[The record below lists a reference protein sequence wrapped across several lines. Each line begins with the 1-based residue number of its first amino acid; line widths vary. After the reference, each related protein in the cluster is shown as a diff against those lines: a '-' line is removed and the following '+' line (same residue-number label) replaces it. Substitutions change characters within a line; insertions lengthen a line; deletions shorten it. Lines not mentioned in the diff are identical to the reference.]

1 MIRRIAI
8 LVASLALTT
17 LGPAAS
23 ASAATLRPAPGTT
36 QPQELDL
43 DALVGWPF
51 PSGLVAAAAAPVVA
65 WVRNER
71 GERNVWVAR
80 APEWSGRAVTEFG
93 GDNGQEIGGLA
104 VSADGSTVAFVR
116 GGAPNRAGEVPNPTS
131 DPDGARREVWTAST
145 HGGDAARVARGHSPL
160 LTADGGRLYYIHG
173 DVILRLAVGDSDAE
187 PDAEPEE
194 LVTGRGSPGEMIL
207 SPDETRL
214 AWTSRRGDHS
224 FVGVLDLRDR
234 SLRYLDPS
242 LDRDSSPV
250 WSPDGREVAFVRIPS
265 QKGRLPFFAVRES
278 TPWSIRVVGVV
289 DVEDGAARTVFTAP
303 PGAGSVF
310 NGVSASR
317 QLFWG
322 RSGRIA
328 FPWEG
333 TGFRNLYSV
342 AANGGSEPQ
351 PIATGSFEVQYV
363 AQVPGGGALIF
374 SSNQDDTDRQHL
386 WRGAMDGSDTRLIT
400 PGDGIEWQPAPT
412 ADGSLAFLAA
422 SGTAPA
428 HAEVLAAP
436 AAVGAE
442 GERQWLVPDQEA
454 DLPSGLAD
462 PAQVVFTAPD
472 GTPIHGQ
479 LFLPNG
485 APPAEGWPG
494 ALFLHG
500 GSRRQMLLGFHH
512 RGYYHNAYSFNQY
525 LASKGYAV
533 LSVNYRSGTGYG
545 MAFREAENYGAGG
558 ASEVQDV
565 LGAGLYLAGRHDVDA
580 DRIGLWGGSYG
591 GYLTAH
597 GLAQASRLFR
607 AGVDVHGVHDWNP
620 VIRNFVPSY
629 DPAARPEVARSAF
642 ESSPMAFLDGWRS
655 PVLLIHGDDDRNV
668 PFSESVELAE
678 ELRRRG
684 VHVEHLVFPDE
695 VHGFLL
701 HRNWMAAFRAASD
714 FFDRFLMRDGS

>member
-1 MIRRIAI
+1 MIRRTAI
-8 LVASLALTT
+8 LVAGLGLAVPV
-17 LGPAAS
+17 PAAPTL
-23 ASAATLRPAPGTT
+23 AAAVQR
-36 QPQELDL
+36 QELDL
-43 DALVGWPF
+43 DGLVGWPF
-51 PSGLVAAAAAPVVA
+51 PSGLVAAASVPVVA

-80 APEWSGRAVTEFG
+80 GPEWSGRAVTEFS
-93 GDNGQEIGGLA
+93 GDDGQEIGGLA
-104 VSADGSTVAFVR
+104 VSANGRVVAFVR
-116 GGAPNRAGEVPNPTS
+116 GGAPNRAGEIPNPTS
-131 DPDGARREVWTAST
+131 DPRGARREVWTADA
-145 HGGDAARVARGHSPL
+145 GGGGAARLVQGHSPL
-160 LTADGGRLYYIHG
+160 LTANGSQLYYIHD
-173 DVILRLAVGDSDAE
+173 DVILRRAVGD

-194 LVTGRGSPGEMIL
+194 LVTGRGSPGEMVL

-214 AWTSRRGDHS
+214 AWTSRRGDHA
-224 FVGVLDLRDR
+224 FVGVLELRDR

-242 LDRDSSPV
+242 VDRDGSPV
-250 WSPDGREVAFVRIPS
+250 WSPDGREVAFVRTPS
-265 QKGRLPFFAVRES
+265 RKDQLPFFAVRES
-278 TPWSIRVVGVV
+278 TPWSIRVVGVE
-289 DVEDGAARTVFTAP
+289 DEDGAARTVFAAS
-303 PGAGSVF
+303 PGPGSVF
-310 NGVSASR
+310 NAVSAGR

-322 RSGRIA
+322 RGGRIA

-342 AANGGSEPQ
+342 AADGEGEPQ
-351 PIATGSFEVQYV
+351 PIAVGDFEVQYV
-363 AQVPGGGALIF
+363 AQVPGGDALIF
-374 SSNQDDTDRQHL
+374 SSNQGDTDRQHL
-386 WRGAMDGSDTRLIT
+386 WRGAMDGSDTRQIT
-400 PGDGIEWQPAPT
+400 PDDGIEWQPAPT
-412 ADGSLAFLAA
+412 ADGSVAFLAS

-428 HAEVLAAP
+428 HAEILLA
-436 AAVGAE
+436 
-442 GERQWLVPDQEA
+442 ERQWLVAEQQA
-454 DLPSGLAD
+454 DLPTGLAE
-462 PAQVVFTAPD
+462 PRQVVFTAPD

-479 LFLPNG
+479 LFLPQD
-485 APPAEGWPG
+485 APPAEGWPA

-512 RGYYHNAYSFNQY
+512 LGYYHNAYSFNQY

-565 LGAGLYLAGRHDVDA
+565 LGAGVYMAGRDDVDA
-580 DRIGLWGGSYG
+580 TRIGLWGGSYG

-629 DPAARPEVARSAF
+629 DPAARPEIARSAF

-678 ELRRRG
+678 SLRSRG
-684 VHVEHLVFPDE
+684 VHVEQLVFPDE

-701 HRNWMAAFRAASD
+701 HRNWMAAFRAAAE
-714 FFDRFLMRDGS
+714 FFDRFLAGAGAGADGGPNGH